1 MPPNYCFFETVA
13 LAWVSVFHSYL
24 PFGGRMRQDQHSI
37 TVQRSV
43 ARSDGTEL
51 DGKPIHS
58 PGIQSQIRD
67 VRFMVLVYMFIFSE
81 CRPNICQHDAKMKTL
96 VASYEVGRARKIVVN
111 LRDLGLIIYEQ
122 IILWKKMPT
131 SNGRPLF
138 YREVDIW
145 SVMSDGEGDLPI
157 GPQTVSGGLEIYVN
171 STLHSV
177 VLKINT
183 CILKLLKTTKHLII
197 C

>member
-24 PFGGRMRQDQHSI
+24 PFGGRMSQDQHSI

-67 VRFMVLVYMFIFSE
+67 IRFMVLVYMFIFSE

-96 VASYEVGRARKIVVN
+96 VASYEVGRARKLVVN

-122 IILWKKMPT
+122 NNNFMKKDAYFQWET
-131 SNGRPLF
+131 S
-138 YREVDIW
+138 
-145 SVMSDGEGDLPI
+145 
-157 GPQTVSGGLEIYVN
+157 
-171 STLHSV
+171 
-177 VLKINT
+177 
-183 CILKLLKTTKHLII
+183 LL
-197 C
+197 

>member
-1 MPPNYCFFETVA
+1 
-13 LAWVSVFHSYL
+13 
-24 PFGGRMRQDQHSI
+24 MRQDQHSI

-51 DGKPIHS
+51 DSKPIHS

-96 VASYEVGRARKIVVN
+96 VASYEVGRARKLVVN

-122 IILWKKMPT
+122 IIL
-131 SNGRPLF
+131 
-138 YREVDIW
+138 
-145 SVMSDGEGDLPI
+145 
-157 GPQTVSGGLEIYVN
+157 
-171 STLHSV
+171 
-177 VLKINT
+177 
-183 CILKLLKTTKHLII
+183 
-197 C
+197 